1 MAEPEDT
8 RVDGEPIG
16 QGSASATGCPVMM
29 AAFDYPP
36 RCGRPLHPAPTGA
49 DVVPVCLMHSLD
61 PAKQEGALKDE
72 FWVNFEAILTAAGG
86 GEADFRAFV
95 FPAVDIQDRTFKAS
109 CRFDRARFPYG
120 ANFVG
125 AMFQQGGDFSDAI
138 FPVGADFSF
147 AEFSVRAYFTGA
159 TFMGWL
165 ADFSNSVFTP
175 SAGFG
180 KVQFLGGARFVFTE
194 FRDEAFFVGAIFHR
208 EADFSKATFTLA
220 ATFRESEFHT
230 MANLAGSRFLAGAE
244 FRRTVFA
251 PEVNGD
257 ISAKFETVT
266 FVEPGSV
273 VFDDVDLSRALLHNC
288 NVSEVWFTSSVRWGE
303 RGGHRGAQVFDEIV
317 ALDHQQAGTL
327 LRNGERDY
335 RAIAQIYQQL
345 KKNYDARLDYW
356 TANEFHYGEM
366 EMQRLAAPTR
376 RWLPG
381 LRKWV
386 HSRLSLVAWY
396 RYASDYGN
404 SYRKPLVWLLG
415 VLLLFMVM
423 FPLPGLQR
431 SGTNSPESYGSVWRA
446 GGSAGQRLKWEAGL
460 LGKSLLA
467 SVDTAMFQKGPEY
480 APVYPWGRTLAVLEM
495 LLTATLFGLFLLAI
509 RRQFRR

>member
-1 MAEPEDT
+1 
-8 RVDGEPIG
+8 
-16 QGSASATGCPVMM
+16 
-29 AAFDYPP
+29 
-36 RCGRPLHPAPTGA
+36 
-49 DVVPVCLMHSLD
+49 VPVCLMHSND
-61 PAKQEGALKDE
+61 PAKQSALLFDMFWREFEG
-72 FWVNFEAILTAAGG
+72 ILTAAGG
-86 GEADFRAFV
+86 GEADFRGFV
-95 FPAVDIQDRTFKAS
+95 FPAVDIQDRTFKAN
-109 CRFDRARFPYG
+109 CRFDRASFPGG
-120 ANFVG
+120 ANFIGTKFEQG
-125 AMFQQGGDFSDAI
+125 ADFSDAT

-147 AEFSVRAYFTGA
+147 SEFSVRVYFTDA
-159 TFMGWL
+159 IFTRL

-175 SAGFG
+175 AAGFG
-180 KVQFLGGARFVFTE
+180 KSQFLGGAKFVLAE
-194 FRDEAFFVGAIFHR
+194 FKDEAYFVGAIFHR
-208 EADFSKATFTLA
+208 EADFYKATFTLA
-220 ATFRESEFHT
+220 ATFRGSEFHT
-230 MANLAGSRFLAGAE
+230 MANWAGSRFLARAE

-251 PEVNGD
+251 PEVDGD

-266 FVEPGSV
+266 FAEPGSV

-303 RGGHRGAQVFDEIV
+303 RGNHRGAQVFDEVV

-327 LRNGERDY
+327 ERKGERDY
-335 RAIAQIYQQL
+335 RAVAQIYQQL

-366 EMQRLAAPTR
+366 EMQRLAASTR

-415 VLLLFMVM
+415 VLLLFMVL
-423 FPLPGLQR
+423 FPLPGIQR
-431 SGTNSPESYGSVWRA
+431 SGTNYPESYSSVWRA
-446 GGSAGQRLKWEAGL
+446 GGSPGQRLKWESGL

-480 APVYPWGRTLAVLEM
+480 APVYPWGRTLAVGEM